1 MQSKTVRVLVILLLT
16 ILNIGLLIYYVQ
28 DRLEKTRLSPK
39 DVARITSFYEDA
51 GITFDT
57 TIPTKNL
64 TYRSWLLKDED
75 LDEAVL
81 SFLGSEVYNK
91 TYIYGAKVQY
101 TAGNIMMVADWQRH
115 SISYTDAA
123 LSEET
128 SGTEPE
134 RIIFEPALTIS
145 ERGMLEQVGRTFAAR
160 WLGEDLHLSQWKQS
174 GQKLYLEFHP
184 LRDGVILHFNTVEME
199 VTKEGIV
206 WASIVLWRVDSEQE
220 TLVTMSIDEVLFEEL
235 KEIRQDLNENPDRS
249 ADEVTMILTG
259 YEIESQEEE
268 KAIAVP
274 NLTVVL
280 KSGMQYTVRLSG
292 ENLQKK

>member
-81 SFLGSEVYNK
+81 SFLGSEIYNK

-115 SISYTDAA
+115 SISYTDTA